1 MKKLLICT
9 LFLIQAVFSYSQS
22 TTGVT
27 GKIIDAKTLKP
38 IESVDIS
45 IQNTNLSQLTD
56 ASGKFNLSNVAIGN
70 QILIVKSNGYK
81 DLLIQVKIAEGQI
94 LDLGDISFEEDLT
107 QEKLSGLITL
117 SENDLTDDNS
127 SSESTVGMLQATRDA
142 FLQAAAYN
150 FGQARFSV
158 RGLDNKYAL
167 VMINGIAMNKVADGR
182 PQYNDW
188 GGLNDATRNQEFTNG
203 SELSDYTFG
212 GIAGTQEINTRAS
225 IYRPGTRISF
235 LNTNT
240 NYSNRTMA
248 THASGMNAKG
258 WAYVV
263 SAGRRWAQDGYYEGT
278 DYAANSL
285 FASVEKKL
293 SDNHSLNFTAIYAQN
308 KRGKNS
314 PNTAELTDL
323 AGVKYNSYWGTQAGE
338 KRNSR
343 IKETEEPLFM
353 LTHFWKVNPK
363 TNLNTT
369 FSYQIGQIG
378 NSRIDYSKADNPD
391 PTYYRKLPSYYTNSF
406 FNGVY
411 TGNTPENSANAE
423 ATRVNFLENRQLNW
437 GEIYRVNQEN
447 LTNGSRFVLYEDR
460 NDENIATFNTN
471 LSSQISDN
479 VLMTAGANYS
489 QSLTKNFKNLLDLLG
504 GTFFTDISTF
514 GLTEDQQQ
522 SDLNNPF
529 RIVSKNDA
537 YGYNYN
543 IDVKKLDAFTQFKF
557 VYNKVDF
564 YLAQT
569 FSRSSYQREGFY
581 KNGYYP
587 TNSLGKS
594 KKISFDNFGFKG
606 GFTYKLTGRNFI
618 DFNGI
623 YMTKA
628 PNAKDIFPNSRVNN
642 SITDGITSET
652 IRGVDLSY
660 IVKAPQFKTR
670 ITGYFSETLNAT
682 DINFYYAD
690 AVSNSGNGAFV
701 SEVVTG
707 INRKNLGIE
716 AGVEYQLTSTIKLT
730 GVAAYGD
737 YTITNNPNVRLSDD
751 ASSTVTNFGETK
763 LAGLKQSGMPQKAY
777 SIGIEYRDPKF
788 WWISL
793 NANYLTDNYLDV
805 SSIKR
810 TDNFYTNIDNAGLTI
825 DQTLAD
831 SYLKQEKFNSFYLV
845 NLVGGKTWRIK
856 DKTLG
861 IFANINNVFDVTYKT
876 GGFEQSRNA
885 TYRQEFEDHQS
896 NGASVFAPKY
906 FYGYGRTYMVNVYL
920 TF

>member
-1 MKKLLICT
+1 MKKLFIST
-9 LFLIQAVFSYSQS
+9 FLVIQVVFSYSQS
-22 TTGVT
+22 ITGVT
-27 GKIIDAKTLKP
+27 GKIIDSKTLKP
-38 IESVDIS
+38 IESAIAS
-45 IQNTNLSQLTD
+45 IQNTNLSQITD
-56 ASGKFNLSNVAIGN
+56 VGGEFSITNVVSGKQL
-70 QILIVKSNGYK
+70 LLVKSNGYR
-81 DLLIQVKIAEGQI
+81 DLLIQIELIEGEI
-94 LDLGDISFEEDLT
+94 LELGDISLEEDLT
-107 QEKLSGLITL
+107 QEKLYGLITL
-117 SENDLTDDNS
+117 SENDLSDDNS
-127 SSESTVGMLQATRDA
+127 GSESTAGMLQASKDV

-150 FGQARFSV
+150 FGQARFRV
-158 RGLDNKYAL
+158 RGLDNKYAS
-167 VMINGIAMNKVADGR
+167 VMINGIVMNKVANGR

-203 SELSDYTFG
+203 SAASDYTFG

-225 IYRPGTRISF
+225 VYRPGTRISY

-240 NYSNRTMA
+240 NYSSRTMV
-248 THASGMNAKG
+248 THASGMNANG
-258 WAYVV
+258 WAYVF

-278 DYAANSL
+278 SYDANSL
-285 FASVEKKL
+285 FASIERKL
-293 SDNHSLNFTAIYAQN
+293 NDNQSLNFTAIYAQN
-308 KRGKNS
+308 KRGKSS
-314 PNTAELTDL
+314 PNTAELSDL
-323 AGVKYNSYWGTQAGE
+323 SGVKYNSYWGTQEGE

-353 LTHFWKVNPK
+353 LSHFWKINPE
-363 TNLNTT
+363 TNLTT
-369 FSYQIGQIG
+369 TVSYQIGHIG
-378 NSRIDYSKADNPD
+378 NSRIDYTKADNPD
-391 PTYYRKLPSYYTNSF
+391 PTYYRKLPSYYSNSF
-406 FNGVY
+406 FDGVY
-411 TGNTPENSANAE
+411 TGNTPENIANTE
-423 ATRVNFLENRQLNW
+423 ATRVNFLSNSQLNW

-471 LSSQISDN
+471 LSTQISEN
-479 VLMTAGANYS
+479 VLMTAGVNYA
-489 QSLTKNFKNLLDLLG
+489 QSLTKNFKNMLDLLG
-504 GTFFTDISTF
+504 GNFYTDISTF
-514 GLTEDQQQ
+514 GLTENQQQ

-529 RIVSKNDA
+529 KTVGKNDH

-543 IDVKKLDAFTQFKF
+543 IDAKKLDVFTQFKF
-557 VYNKVDF
+557 IYNKVDF

-569 FSRSSYQREGFY
+569 FSHSSYQRDGLY

-587 TNSLGKS
+587 TNSFGKS
-594 KKISFDNFGFKG
+594 KKMIFDNFGFKG
-606 GFTYKLTGRNFI
+606 GLTYKLTGRNFI

-628 PNAKDIFPNSRVNN
+628 PSTKDVFHNSRVNN
-642 SITDGITSET
+642 SATEGITSET

-660 IVKAPQFKTR
+660 IVKAPKFKAR
-670 ITGYFSETLNAT
+670 FTGYFSETLNAT

-707 INRKNLGIE
+707 MNKKNMGIE
-716 AGVEYQLTSTIKLT
+716 AGLEYQLTSTVKVT

-737 YTITNNPNVRLSDD
+737 YTITNNPNVRLTND
-751 ASSTVTNFGETK
+751 ASSTVINYGETK

-777 SIGIEYRDPKF
+777 SVGIEYRAPKF

-793 NANYLTDNYLDV
+793 NANYLSDNYLDV

-825 DQTLAD
+825 DQPLAD
-831 SYLKQEKFNSFYLV
+831 SYLKQEKFDSFYLF
-845 NLVGGKTWRIK
+845 NLIGGKTWRIK
-856 DKTLG
+856 GKTLG
-861 IFANINNVFDVTYKT
+861 LFAVANNIFDLTYKT

-896 NGASVFAPKY
+896 TGASVFAPKY
-906 FYGYGRTYMVNVYL
+906 FYGYGRTFMVNLYL